1 MEQKLHAQLA
11 AVLPQFQGL
20 SLDPKLP
27 CAMNKRQMVDSILL
41 DDEERLTDDIGTL
54 TLAIK
59 PLQTVRDDQ
68 LQIMVSEIHTDMT
81 PPS

>member
-1 MEQKLHAQLA
+1 
-11 AVLPQFQGL
+11 
-20 SLDPKLP
+20 
-27 CAMNKRQMVDSILL
+27 MNKRQMVDSILL